1 MYKRVGSSKSVR
13 YTDWRPRSASLTYLQ
28 VMVNPLLSLGFMAGS
43 ESDFC
48 KLRGEINRLFPI
60 CSLSGETGVRPGQ
73 ICPFLH
79 VGHVVKT
86 HEFWMVGSEVQDH
99 RGSTAPSV
107 YHTTQAGCQ
116 APKGTQSERKVGRGL
131 AEPLCNAH
139 RSESLTSP
147 WAWPKP
153 QWIWPWAHFPLK
165 F

>member
-86 HEFWMVGSEVQDH
+86 HEFWLVGSEVQDH
-99 RGSTAPSV
+99 RGSTAPRSTTPPRLGAKLPRV
-107 YHTTQAGCQ
+107 HKVRGRWAGGWLSPCVMHTD
-116 APKGTQSERKVGRGL
+116 QSPSLHPGL
-131 AEPLCNAH
+131 GQNHNEFGPGPI
-139 RSESLTSP
+139 SP
-147 WAWPKP
+147 
-153 QWIWPWAHFPLK
+153 
-165 F
+165 